1 MKMKRNKLKKLY
13 INGCC
18 DICLKVTE
26 FVKRDVYKK
35 LGYYVCAE
43 CYWKIKDKDIV
54 EMLKSVI

>member
-1 MKMKRNKLKKLY
+1 MKMKMNRNKLKKLY

-35 LGYYVCAE
+35 LGYYICAE
-43 CYWKIKDKDIV
+43 CY
-54 EMLKSVI
+54 